1 MFTERSTPGAP
12 ASPPAAAAGGQES
25 APAAR
30 PAPLCRLLIFSA
42 ILAAALGCSQSPASE
57 QAQRPPNVVFI
68 LADDLGYGD
77 LGLYGSEIIDTPHID
92 ALGAAGVRFE
102 AGYVTAAVCSPSRAG
117 LMTGR
122 YPQRHGYEFNP
133 SGRDY
138 GLRLDEA
145 TLAEVMRSAG
155 YATGAVGKWQLGWD
169 DGKHPLDRGF
179 DEFFG
184 MQSGTIFIEPSAE
197 GVENWNP
204 QPISE
209 TRRRPIYRG
218 REVVEETGYLTEVLT
233 REALDFIDRRHDEP
247 FFLYLAHY
255 TPHVPL
261 QATAKYLDRYRH
273 IEDQKTRIFAA
284 MVSSLDDSVGEVVA
298 KLREHGIEED
308 TMIVFLSDN
317 GCALYVDGACT
328 NGPLRGGKRWFFE
341 GGIRVPF
348 LLNWPAG
355 VEGGQVFEP
364 AVSSLDLL
372 PTFAAA
378 AGAPLPEKPLDG
390 VDLLPYVRGE
400 QAGPPHEV
408 LFWRAGP
415 NRAVRRGDWKLWEV
429 NRATEER
436 LSQITRTGDLLRD
449 FEAPRDSPLGQVPRL
464 HDLGVDLGELHTA
477 AGEETEILEEL
488 QRALDAWES
497 ELAEPMWWSN
507 RGTAAIVDGEGLQ
520 LIF

>member
-1 MFTERSTPGAP
+1 MLPEAAPVRGRVLVVVAAVGAV
-12 ASPPAAAAGGQES
+12 
-25 APAAR
+25 
-30 PAPLCRLLIFSA
+30 
-42 ILAAALGCSQSPASE
+42 LGCGQDPAGE
-57 QAQRPPNVVFI
+57 AVGGEAQRPPNVVFI

-77 LGLYGSEIIDTPHID
+77 LGVYGSEIIQTPHID
-92 ALGAAGVRFE
+92 ALAAAGVRFD

-133 SGRDY
+133 SGQDY
-138 GLRLDEA
+138 GLSPDET
-145 TLAEVMRSAG
+145 TLAEVMRAAG
-155 YATGAVGKWQLGWD
+155 YATGAIGKWQLGWG

-184 MQSGTIFIEPSAE
+184 MQSGSIYIEPSAE
-197 GVENWNP
+197 GVENWSP
-204 QPISE
+204 QPLPE
-209 TRRRPIYRG
+209 VRRRPIFRG
-218 REVVEETGYLTEVLT
+218 REPVEENDYLTDALT
-233 REALDFIDRRHDEP
+233 REALDFIERHRERP

-273 IEDQKTRIFAA
+273 IGDQKTRIFAA
-284 MVSSLDDSVGEVVA
+284 MVAALDDGVGAVTA
-298 KLREHGIEED
+298 KLREHGLEED
-308 TMIVFLSDN
+308 TLIVFLSDN

-348 LLNWPAG
+348 LLSWPDG
-355 VEGGQVFEP
+355 VEPEQVYRP

-372 PTFAAA
+372 PTLAAA

-390 VDLLPYVRGE
+390 VDLLPYLRGE
-400 QAGPPHEV
+400 RTGVPHET

-415 NRAVRRGDWKLWEV
+415 NRAVRRGDWKLWQV
-429 NRATEER
+429 NRASEER
-436 LSQITRTGDLLRD
+436 LAQITRTGDLLRD
-449 FEAPRDSPLGQVPRL
+449 FEAPRDSPLGRVLRL
-464 HDLGVDLGELHTA
+464 HDLGDDLGELHTVA
-477 AGEETEILEEL
+477 DQEAEVLEEL

-497 ELAEPMWWSN
+497 ELAEPRWWSN
-507 RGTAAIVDGEGLQ
+507 RGTAAVVDGDGIQ

>member
-1 MFTERSTPGAP
+1 MLLEKTTLRAP
-12 ASPPAAAAGGQES
+12 ACGRLTVGALAFW
-25 APAAR
+25 
-30 PAPLCRLLIFSA
+30 PAPLRRFL
-42 ILAAALGCSQSPASE
+42 ILAAALTTTLACAQPAADDPAAR
-57 QAQRPPNVVFI
+57 QPNVIFI

-77 LGLYGSEIIDTPHID
+77 LGVYGSTIIDTPNID
-92 ALGAAGVRFE
+92 ALAASGVRFE

-122 YPQRHGYEFNP
+122 YPQRHGYEFNGM
-133 SGRDY
+133 GRAF
-138 GLRLDEA
+138 GLSLDEA

-155 YATGAVGKWQLGWD
+155 YATGAVGKWQLGWE
-169 DGKHPLDRGF
+169 GGMHPLDRGF

-184 MQSGTIFIEPSAE
+184 MQSGSIFIEPSAE

-204 QPISE
+204 APISE
-209 TRRRPIYRG
+209 TRQRPIFRG
-218 REVVEETGYLTEVLT
+218 REVVEETEYLTEVLT
-233 REALDFIDRRHDEP
+233 REALDFIDRHHDEP

-273 IEDQKTRIFAA
+273 IEDPKTRIFAA

-298 KLREHGIEED
+298 KLREHGIEQD

-348 LLNWPAG
+348 LLSWPGG
-355 VEGGQVFEP
+355 VEPGQVYEP

-378 AGAPLPEKPLDG
+378 AGASLPEKPLDG

-400 QAGPPHEV
+400 QTGPPHEM

-436 LSQITRTGDLLRD
+436 LSQITRTGDLLQD
-449 FEAPRDSPLGQVPRL
+449 FDAPRDSPLGQVLRL
-464 HDLGVDLGELHTA
+464 HDLGVDLGELHTL
-477 AGEETEILEEL
+477 AGEETETLEEL

-497 ELAEPMWWSN
+497 ELAEPRWWSN
-507 RGTAAIVDGEGLQ
+507 RGTAAVVDGEGLQ

>member
-1 MFTERSTPGAP
+1 MKLLF
-12 ASPPAAAAGGQES
+12 
-25 APAAR
+25 
-30 PAPLCRLLIFSA
+30 RLL
-42 ILAAALGCSQSPASE
+42 ILAAALAVTFACAADPATEEAS
-57 QAQRPPNVVFI
+57 RPPNVVFI

-77 LGLYGSEIIDTPHID
+77 VGIYGSEIIDTPNLD
-92 ALGAAGVRFE
+92 ELARGGVRFE

-133 SGRDY
+133 SGREY
-138 GLRLDEA
+138 GLRLDET
-145 TLAEVMRSAG
+145 TLAEVMRDAG
-155 YATGAVGKWQLGWD
+155 YATGAVGKWQLGWS

-209 TRRRPIYRG
+209 TRQRPIYRG

-233 REALDFIDRRHDEP
+233 REALDFIDRHHDEP

-298 KLREHGIEED
+298 RLRELGIEED

-348 LLNWPAG
+348 LLSWPAG
-355 VEGGQVFEP
+355 VEAGQVFEH

-378 AGAPLPEKPLDG
+378 AGAPQPEKPLDG

-400 QAGPPHEV
+400 QAGPPHEA

-415 NRAVRRGDWKLWEV
+415 NRAVRRGHWKLWEV

-436 LSQITRTGDLLRD
+436 LAQITRTGDLLRD
-449 FEAPRDSPLGQVPRL
+449 FDAPRDSPLGQVLRL
-464 HDLGVDLGELHTA
+464 HDLGVDLGELDTV
-477 AGEETEILEEL
+477 AGEETGILEEL

-507 RGTAAIVDGEGLQ
+507 RGTAAVVDGEGLQ

>member
-1 MFTERSTPGAP
+1 MIRRAFFVAAVLGAV
-12 ASPPAAAAGGQES
+12 
-25 APAAR
+25 
-30 PAPLCRLLIFSA
+30 
-42 ILAAALGCSQSPASE
+42 LGCGQDPAGE
-57 QAQRPPNVVFI
+57 PVGGNEQRPPNVVFI

-77 LGLYGSEIIDTPHID
+77 LGLYGSDIIETPHID

-133 SGRDY
+133 SGQDY
-138 GLRLDEA
+138 GLSLDET
-145 TLAEVMRSAG
+145 TLAEVMRTAG
-155 YATGAVGKWQLGWD
+155 YATGAVGKWQLGWGA
-169 DGKHPLDRGF
+169 GKHPLDRGF

-184 MQSGTIFIEPSAE
+184 MQSGSIYIEPSAP
-197 GVENWNP
+197 GVESWNP
-204 QPISE
+204 QPIPE
-209 TRRRPIYRG
+209 VRRRPIYRG
-218 REVVEETGYLTEVLT
+218 REVVEETEYLTEVLT
-233 REALDFIDRRHDEP
+233 REALDFIDRHHEEP

-284 MVSSLDDSVGEVVA
+284 MVSSLDDSVGEVTA
-298 KLREHGIEED
+298 RLREHGLEED
-308 TMIVFLSDN
+308 TLIVFLSDN

-348 LLNWPAG
+348 LLSWPAG
-355 VEGGQVFEP
+355 VEPGQVFEP

-372 PTFAAA
+372 PTLASV

-390 VDLLPYVRGE
+390 VDFLPYVRGE
-400 QAGPPHEV
+400 RTGPPHEA

-415 NRAVRRGDWKLWEV
+415 NRAVRRGDWKLWQV

-436 LSQITRTGDLLRD
+436 LAQITRTGDLLRD
-449 FEAPRDSPLGQVPRL
+449 FEAPRDSPLGQVLRL
-464 HDLGVDLGELHTA
+464 HDLATDLGELHTV
-477 AGEETEILEEL
+477 AGEESDILKEL

-497 ELAEPMWWSN
+497 ELVEPRWWSN
-507 RGTAAIVDGEGLQ
+507 RGTAAVVDGEGFQ